1 MLGLH
6 GVPVLIQKTIR
17 MTALMAT
24 PSFKLATTPPSLV
37 HTTIH
42 TQTHAMVSERTPIQF
57 ECLLTSEELEV
68 VCNNRRIGDS
78 CDVTSILLSTTS
90 DQNCSA
96 RLERRSLSLPL
107 WKRWW
112 QGGDTWGRTSRLP
125 VISGEVLGPIKVWFK
140 GFYAKFAM
148 FWFGETWLS
157 TLNRTLTC

>member
-1 MLGLH
+1 MQWTILRLYLGFAYYV
-6 GVPVLIQKTIR
+6 G
-17 MTALMAT
+17 TAWRASVDSENNSYDGLDGDPAE

-78 CDVTSILLSTTS
+78 CDVTSILLSTAS

-107 WKRWW
+107 WKR
-112 QGGDTWGRTSRLP
+112 
-125 VISGEVLGPIKVWFK
+125 
-140 GFYAKFAM
+140 
-148 FWFGETWLS
+148 
-157 TLNRTLTC
+157 